1 MAAAASGGVDDS
13 RAGMPTESSAWRRP
27 TGDPC
32 EGKGL
37 YYRDNDDGNDKD
49 EDYSNLLDDAPDEK
63 ATGRPVKGSFKQISG
78 WEMGTTVHSERASL
92 DPRLEKPED
101 LEAPANESPLRT
113 HAKSTDK
120 GEVPAGRWSRT
131 SGPELDYDAVCR
143 PSKRLE
149 MALMAMSTTGGMLM
163 TQWRWPRYENLAMGN
178 GEDLPRSGVHGIQV
192 SCFSRCLGNRSHDV
206 SPQPLHP
213 WQSHPQLAD
222 LLDHPSVL
230 LLGIL
235 TNFAALTLYY
245 HLHRGEKYQDVFLI
259 AVVGS
264 SVALGLLLGLDA
276 SAVLLRVM
284 PWAGI
289 LALLT
294 STYGVGV
301 N

>member
-1 MAAAASGGVDDS
+1 MDPVSRAAAASGGVEDS

-27 TGDPC
+27 TEDPY

-37 YYRDNDDGNDKD
+37 FYRDDDDGNDKD
-49 EDYSNLLDDAPDEK
+49 EHYSKPLDDAPDEK
-63 ATGRPVKGSFKQISG
+63 ATRRPVKGSFKQISG

-92 DPRLEKPED
+92 DPRLEKPEN

-113 HAKSTDK
+113 RAKSLDK
-120 GEVPAGRWSRT
+120 GEAIMPAGRWSRT

-178 GEDLPRSGVHGIQV
+178 GGDLLRSGVHDI
-192 SCFSRCLGNRSHDV
+192 
-206 SPQPLHP
+206 QPLHHP
-213 WQSHPQLAD
+213 WQSHPQFAD

-245 HLHRGEKYQDVFLI
+245 YLHRGEKYQDVLLI

-264 SVALGLLLGLDA
+264 SAGLGLLLGLDA
-276 SAVLLRVM
+276 SAVLLRVT